1 MVAKILVRL
10 VLVALA
16 GASVVTAVAV
26 TGRIAE
32 EPGRA
37 PEMPAG
43 PAGDPLAR
51 ELARCKRLRLAQA
64 DDAACRAVWAKNQDR
79 FFGSGRNAEEQS
91 SSIRPETSVRSAPP
105 LADEPSSS
113 LSPPGPDGR
122 PSRPAYHGAVD

>member
-1 MVAKILVRL
+1 MTAKTLVR
-10 VLVALA
+10 VVVVALA

-26 TGRIAE
+26 TGRMAE

-51 ELARCKRLRLAQA
+51 ELARCKRLRLAEA

-79 FFGSGRNAEEQS
+79 FFGSSRSTEVPTGS
-91 SSIRPETSVRSAPP
+91 VRPETSVRSPGSP
-105 LADEPSSS
+105 GDEPSP
-113 LSPPGPDGR
+113 LAPNAEPR
-122 PSRPAYHGAVD
+122 RPASHGAVD